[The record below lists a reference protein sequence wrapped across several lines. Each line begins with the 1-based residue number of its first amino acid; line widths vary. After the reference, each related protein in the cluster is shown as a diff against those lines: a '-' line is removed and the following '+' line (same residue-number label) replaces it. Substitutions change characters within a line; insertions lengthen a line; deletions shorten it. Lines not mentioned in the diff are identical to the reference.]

1 MDPNSGRLYTP
12 AQAAELTEAER
23 AELVEIIGTREQ
35 VERVSRAV
43 ARSHRFDD
51 DDATYRDGF
60 ADGMKA
66 ARDATENFHRGSCRW
81 YYTERRCTCGLHDAI
96 DGVKP

>member
-43 ARSHRFDD
+43 ARCR
-51 DDATYRDGF
+51 GKP
-60 ADGMKA
+60 AD
-66 ARDATENFHRGSCRW
+66 R
-81 YYTERRCTCGLHDAI
+81 
-96 DGVKP
+96 